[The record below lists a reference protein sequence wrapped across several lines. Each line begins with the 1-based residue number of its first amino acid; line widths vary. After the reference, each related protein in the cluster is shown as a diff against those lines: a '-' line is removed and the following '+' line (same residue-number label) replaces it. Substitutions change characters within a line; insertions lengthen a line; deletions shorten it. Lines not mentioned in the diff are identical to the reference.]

1 MKGGTAALE
10 SEIMRM
16 RKELVHTKTTLQ
28 DLQEELEEKTQL
40 YIKAVADRDM
50 FRERLN
56 NAKGSIQNVEKIVQS
71 KVDMALAE
79 ERKTLKRLTEE
90 NDLLKERI
98 KIFDQE
104 KIQSQAREKQLQD
117 KINGLTQ
124 DLQFYARNADM
135 RESMLRIERLR
146 EERDTK
152 DAKIEE
158 QLELVNALQRQLE
171 DLAAENRTLRKMA
184 TVPDNYGMDLSKLKL
199 GSEKKIENY
208 TKLIKVLQD
217 DNYKLEEER
226 ARLKHMLK
234 QQSMLYTNNTPW
246 DRYPNLTPDELNKVD
261 QFVMKLKSGEAEDPA
276 DFYKLKKENT
286 VLKAQL
292 EALNQKGFEH
302 AKSLIDTL
310 MKELGLGAG
319 EDAGDGKLF
328 NRLQSGNE
336 EVKKLLKELVQNQAS
351 MMMTAAANMQSM
363 GGQQASTGAHHPQM
377 MMSFGTG
384 RFRAPVPSMGID
396 GDVSSGYSHKFQQ
409 HLEVADRDGKA
420 GLGDQQTRYDVAFL
434 QLQLMEC
441 FELQKRKDE
450 ELSAKNLEIDALYK
464 RIREYLIV

>member
-1 MKGGTAALE
+1 
-10 SEIMRM
+10 
-16 RKELVHTKTTLQ
+16 
-28 DLQEELEEKTQL
+28 
-40 YIKAVADRDM
+40 
-50 FRERLN
+50 
-56 NAKGSIQNVEKIVQS
+56 
-71 KVDMALAE
+71 
-79 ERKTLKRLTEE
+79 
-90 NDLLKERI
+90 
-98 KIFDQE
+98 
-104 KIQSQAREKQLQD
+104 
-117 KINGLTQ
+117 
-124 DLQFYARNADM
+124 M

-152 DAKIEE
+152 EAKISEH
-158 QLELVNALQRQLE
+158 LELINTLQRQLE

-184 TVPDNYGMDLSKLKL
+184 TVPDNYGMDLSQLKL

-246 DRYPNLTPDELNKVD
+246 DRYPHLTPDELNKVD
-261 QFVMKLKSGEAEDPA
+261 QYVMKLKSGEAEEPA

-310 MKELGLGAG
+310 MKELGLGKDG
-319 EDAGDGKLF
+319 ESAPGDGKLF
-328 NRLQSGNE
+328 DRLQSGNE
-336 EVKKLLKELVQNQAS
+336 EVKKMLKELVQNQANL
-351 MMMTAAANMQSM
+351 MMSAAANMQNMPSQ
-363 GGQQASTGAHHPQM
+363 GGISAASHPQM

-384 RFRAPVPSMGID
+384 RFRPPMPSMGID

-409 HLEVADRDGKA
+409 HLEVADKDGKA
-420 GLGDQQTRYDVAFL
+420 GLGDNQTRYDVAFL

-450 ELSAKNLEIDALYK
+450 ELSTKNLEIDALYK
-464 RIREYLIV
+464 RIREYLVVQDQLYKDFVKAEREAFKAKDDANVKIRNVTDSLHEEQRKVQHLQELVNSFAQGVSQQSREARIIELTKQNSILDINMIRLTRKYETVLQQEELLRRDFHNREKDQGEKDIHV